1 MGLSTSTGEN
11 NMAQSN
17 KIIVVKHQKLFGV
30 DLRLKDLRSQLK
42 VSQTDKQTEK
52 LNDEIE
58 RLVKEQSQLVN
69 EIIKLRGSK

>member
-1 MGLSTSTGEN
+1 MK
-11 NMAQSN
+11 QSN

-52 LNDEIE
+52 LSDEIE